1 MFSLLICGGSVN
13 VLWGWACFPCSPS
26 DVLPMALSPQ
36 ILVIPPGVA
45 AVGAMP
51 ACAGLL
57 GALIPPQCPSSAD
70 PARGW
75 QAQPPQGCSPRAL
88 KLWHSWVPVGCP
100 PPRPAA
106 GAFVSHV
113 PPWERGCGFALS
125 GGQLSASECLGRKGC
140 GGQRVRDPP
149 SLRSLSP
156 NSLAP
161 PPANVFSSGPGCGVG
176 CRCVPIIRCGK

>member
-1 MFSLLICGGSVN
+1 MSSGVGLVFLAPPAMFSPWLRPPKYWSFPLVWLQWERCQPVLGSSGHSS
-13 VLWGWACFPCSPS
+13 LPS
-26 DVLPMALSPQ
+26 APALQTLPEGQ
-36 ILVIPPGVA
+36 
-45 AVGAMP
+45 
-51 ACAGLL
+51 
-57 GALIPPQCPSSAD
+57 
-70 PARGW
+70 
-75 QAQPPQGCSPRAL
+75 QAQPPKGCSPRAL
-88 KLWHSWVPVGCP
+88 KLWHSGVPVGCP

-125 GGQLSASECLGRKGC
+125 GGQLSTSECLGRKGC